1 MSLRKA
7 EQELDKTEKK
17 YHEAT
22 KEAELAR
29 QTCDAEMCRVRSNLY
44 IFLFCLENS
53 LIFRVVIKCK

>member
-22 KEAELAR
+22 KEVELAR
-29 QTCDAEMCRVRSNLY
+29 QTCDAEMCRVRTIVFPPLRS
-44 IFLFCLENS
+44 
-53 LIFRVVIKCK
+53 